1 MTAAPVSEFPYV
13 EEYLDVLLRHG
24 RKHIT
29 TDRYR
34 QILGMILRGLHDMGR
49 TTDPHKISEDDVY
62 AVFASLN
69 VVESSKVSYLY
80 ILRQWCR
87 FYTNREV
94 EQVRLLVN
102 HEVPKRRW
110 ISEED
115 VSVSLHTTTHPQDRL
130 IIYLGSAYGLRRG
143 EIATLKVDDP
153 RRAAQVV
160 ALRNGYISHNGY
172 VSNEREFES
181 RNI

>member
-102 HEVPKRRW
+102 HEIPKRRW

-143 EIATLKVDDP
+143 EM
-153 RRAAQVV
+153 AAQVV

>member
-49 TTDPHKISEDDVY
+49 TTDP
-62 AVFASLN
+62 
-69 VVESSKVSYLY
+69 
-80 ILRQWCR
+80 
-87 FYTNREV
+87 
-94 EQVRLLVN
+94 
-102 HEVPKRRW
+102 
-110 ISEED
+110 
-115 VSVSLHTTTHPQDRL
+115 
-130 IIYLGSAYGLRRG
+130 
-143 EIATLKVDDP
+143 
-153 RRAAQVV
+153 RRAAQAV